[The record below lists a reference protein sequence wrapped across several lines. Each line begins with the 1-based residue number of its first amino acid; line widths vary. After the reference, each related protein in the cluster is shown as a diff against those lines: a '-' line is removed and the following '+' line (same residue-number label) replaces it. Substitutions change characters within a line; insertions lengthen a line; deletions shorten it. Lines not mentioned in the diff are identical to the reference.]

1 MDRVLS
7 NYNDLKP
14 SYLRCYILNTY
25 DKNIRK
31 EMLNNIEVKKIF
43 LKDENHY
50 EFVWLIQALKD
61 YDLVTFL
68 DDFVI
73 SEILSSKKAV
83 DKVNSIMT
91 VENEYKNIV
100 LNKLEIIKFI
110 CKSDSLLYYLF
121 ETKKPF
127 LETFFNFLLKEND
140 ASLYNILSNFNKDEL
155 YDILKGENLSKFVN
169 NCKNYLKYIP
179 IKTLNEILH
188 NDYYIS
194 DFMKLDIYTIDDFI
208 IRGLILDE
216 KIYLNNEFQN
226 KYLEIKNIERLRIMV
241 EHLIDN
247 NIYAYDI
254 LNKCI
259 FKEYD
264 DEIQNIN
271 ENGIFKYLDNK
282 NIDENMLIEKS
293 EQLFLDMLIDKYF
306 VDLKHNVLT
315 NLKTI
320 VDFNDCTNII
330 EKDRI
335 DKYKQILN
343 FKNLSLN
350 DRKKLYFGLN
360 EKYKM
365 YLYDDF
371 RKCQDKSYDMLN
383 DSFIDLSKLNKTKK
397 DNIDIYELKGEQ
409 FYIPIH
415 TTHYIDGYET
425 WTDREKTTLS
435 LSVIS
440 DKFFGTYCSR
450 EDTNFVAFGFNKIKK
465 EHIMHVFH
473 SDSFS
478 LHKKGTFYKNE
489 IFTPKQLIEN
499 TKGYNEVLVMEENI
513 KPDYIICFDDIK
525 DSDIMIAEEM
535 NIPIVIIH
543 TEFYKEA
550 IKNVSSIDLSSALN
564 IESDLKYRRI

>member
-1 MDRVLS
+1 
-7 NYNDLKP
+7 
-14 SYLRCYILNTY
+14 
-25 DKNIRK
+25 
-31 EMLNNIEVKKIF
+31 
-43 LKDENHY
+43 
-50 EFVWLIQALKD
+50 
-61 YDLVTFL
+61 
-68 DDFVI
+68 
-73 SEILSSKKAV
+73 
-83 DKVNSIMT
+83 
-91 VENEYKNIV
+91 
-100 LNKLEIIKFI
+100 
-110 CKSDSLLYYLF
+110 
-121 ETKKPF
+121 
-127 LETFFNFLLKEND
+127 
-140 ASLYNILSNFNKDEL
+140 
-155 YDILKGENLSKFVN
+155 
-169 NCKNYLKYIP
+169 
-179 IKTLNEILH
+179 
-188 NDYYIS
+188 
-194 DFMKLDIYTIDDFI
+194 
-208 IRGLILDE
+208 
-216 KIYLNNEFQN
+216 
-226 KYLEIKNIERLRIMV
+226 MV

-271 ENGIFKYLDNK
+271 ENGIFRYLDNK

-293 EQLFLDMLIDKYF
+293 EQIFLDMLIDKYF

-350 DRKKLYFGLN
+350 DRKKLYFSLN

-499 TKGYNEVLVMEENI
+499 TKGYNEVLVVEENI